1 MKIGIDAVSVERLS
15 TIKNLNLIL
24 STKEQ
29 KLEIQSQAGA
39 IAAKEALAKALGI
52 MPPPWLEIEIMHTK
66 NGAPYFRFSDKIS
79 KLVKS
84 AELSITHESGMAI
97 AVVLLKS

>member
-1 MKIGIDAVSVERLS
+1 MKVGIDAVSVERIS
-15 TIKNLNLIL
+15 TINLNQVL
-24 STKEQ
+24 TPKELQ
-29 KLEIQSQAGA
+29 LEIQSQAGA
-39 IAAKEALAKALGI
+39 IAAKEALSKALGI
-52 MPPPWLEIEIMHTK
+52 MPPPWLEIEIMHAK

-79 KLVKS
+79 KLIKS